1 MSTVQVCGVRFK
13 RGGKIYY
20 FDPASVDVKVGDP
33 VIVETIRGVEFGHV
47 VVGVREVPEE
57 TVVAPLRKV
66 LRKATPKDLEQVVE
80 NQRKEREAFE
90 ICNKK
95 IQEHG
100 LDMDLVQVEYT
111 FDGSKII
118 FYFTAEGR
126 VDFRE
131 LVKDLASVFKTRIE
145 LRQIGVRDEA
155 KIVGGLGLCGREFC
169 CKTFMGEFE
178 PVSVRMAKGQ
188 NLSLNPSKISG
199 VCGRLMCC
207 LRFETEHY
215 DDAKAM
221 LPSVGSRVV
230 TPEGEGKVVGVNVIK
245 NSISVELDDKTT
257 MEFPAEEVAEKTEA
271 GPVTG

>member
-1 MSTVQVCGVRFK
+1 MSAVQVCGVRFK

-20 FDPASVDVKVGDP
+20 FDPASVDVEVGDA

-66 LRKATPKDLEQVVE
+66 LRKATPKDMDQVVE

-90 ICNKK
+90 ICKKK

-131 LVKDLASVFKTRIE
+131 LVKDLASIFKTRIE

-245 NSISVELDDKTT
+245 NTISVELDDKTT
-257 MEFPAEEVAEKTEA
+257 MEFPAEEVADKTEA

>member
-66 LRKATPKDLEQVVE
+66 LRKATPKDMDQVVE

-90 ICNKK
+90 ICKKK

>member
-20 FDPASVDVKVGDP
+20 FDPASVDVQVGDP